1 MRVIEDPA
9 EFQSACRRHLGGLG
23 LVPTMGALHE
33 GHLSL
38 VRASRARDAA
48 TAASIFVNPLQ
59 FGPQEDFARYPRT
72 FDRDLAL
79 LEREGATLVF
89 APRVEAMYEPG
100 FATAVEVAGLS
111 ERLCGASRPGHFRGV
126 ATVVLKLLHL
136 AGPARAYFGQK
147 DAAQAALIR
156 RMVRDLAVPV
166 EIVTMP
172 IVREPDGLALSSRN
186 AYLDTVARQRAALL
200 YRALDAVR
208 RRYESGERD
217 ASRLVA
223 AGRAVLEAETAI
235 RLDYFAA
242 VDAESLL
249 PVASAGPGTLF
260 ALAAFLGGTRLI
272 DNLVITADGTAQL

>member
-1 MRVIEDPA
+1 
-9 EFQSACRRHLGGLG
+9 
-23 LVPTMGALHE
+23 MGALHE

-186 AYLDTVARQRAALL
+186 AYLDRVARQRAAQL

-260 ALAAFLGGTRLI
+260 AVAAFLGGTRLI

>member
-9 EFQSACRRHLGGLG
+9 EFQSACRRHRDSLG
-23 LVPTMGALHE
+23 LVLTMGALHE

-48 TAASIFVNPLQ
+48 TAATIFVNPLQ

-72 FDRDLAL
+72 LDRDLAL
-79 LEREGATLVF
+79 LEREGTALVF
-89 APRVEAMYEPG
+89 APQVEAMYAPG

-156 RMVRDLAVPV
+156 RLVRDLSVPV
-166 EIVTMP
+166 EIVVMP

-186 AYLDTVARQRAALL
+186 AYLDAAARQRAALL
-200 YRALDAVR
+200 YQALDAVR
-208 RRYESGERD
+208 RRYESGERA

-223 AGRAVLEAETAI
+223 AGRAVLEGEAAI

-260 ALAAFLGGTRLI
+260 AVAAYLGGTRLI
-272 DNLVITADGTAQL
+272 DNLVIRADGTPQL

>member
-186 AYLDTVARQRAALL
+186 AYLDRVARQRATLL

-217 ASRLVA
+217 TSRLVA

-260 ALAAFLGGTRLI
+260 AVAAFLGGTRLI